1 MMQPKKSKF
10 RKEFRGTM
18 SGIATRGTTV
28 AFGEFGL
35 KVLESAWITAAEI
48 EAARRTIT
56 HHTKRGGKLWL
67 RIFPHKPLTHK
78 TAGAK
83 MGSGKGDINKYT
95 AVVKRGTIIFE
106 LGSLDEATA
115 REAFRKAASKLP
127 VLTNFVIRGE
137 II

>member
-18 SGIATRGTTV
+18 GGPATRGTSV
-28 AFGEFGL
+28 AFGDFGL
-35 KVLESAWITAAEI
+35 KVTESAWISAAEL

-67 RIFPHKPLTHK
+67 RVFPHKPLTHK
-78 TAGAK
+78 TPGAK
-83 MGSGKGDINKYT
+83 MGSGKGDIDKYT
-95 AVVKRGTIIFE
+95 AVVRRGTIVFE
-106 LGSLDEATA
+106 LGSTDEATA

-127 VLTNFVIRGE
+127 VLTRFVIRGA
-137 II
+137 IL

>member
-1 MMQPKKSKF
+1 M
-10 RKEFRGTM
+10 G
-18 SGIATRGTTV
+18 GIATRGNTV
-28 AFGEFGL
+28 AFGDFGL
-35 KVLESAWITAAEI
+35 KVTESAWITAAEL

-67 RIFPHKPLTHK
+67 RVFPHKPLTHK

-83 MGSGKGDINKYT
+83 MGSGKGDVEKHT
-95 AVVKRGTIIFE
+95 AVVKRGTVVFE
-106 LGSLDEATA
+106 LGSTDEATA

-127 VLTNFVIRGE
+127 VLTRFVIRGA

>member
-18 SGIATRGTTV
+18 GGVATRATTV
-28 AFGEFGL
+28 AFGDFGL
-35 KVLESAWITAAEI
+35 KVIESSWVTAAQI

-78 TAGAK
+78 AAGSK
-83 MGSGKGDINKYT
+83 MGSGKGDIDKYT
-95 AVVKRGTIIFE
+95 AVVKRGTVVFE
-106 LGSLDEATA
+106 LGSTDEATA

-127 VLTNFVIRGE
+127 ILTRFVIRGA
-137 II
+137 I